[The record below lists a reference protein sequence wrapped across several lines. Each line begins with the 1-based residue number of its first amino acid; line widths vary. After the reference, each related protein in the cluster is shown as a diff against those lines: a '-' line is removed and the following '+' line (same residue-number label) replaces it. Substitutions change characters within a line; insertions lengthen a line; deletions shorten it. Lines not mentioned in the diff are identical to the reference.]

1 MRDRIMNIDSS
12 SPYHSNHRR
21 VLENT
26 DANGHNEYANGQNV
40 ANATSTV
47 ISDGATSNDVGKRS
61 YRDAVVNK
69 E

>member
-1 MRDRIMNIDSS
+1 MEKS
-12 SPYHSNHRR
+12 
-21 VLENT
+21 

-47 ISDGATSNDVGKRS
+47 ISDGATSNDVGKKS